1 VTIRT
6 VCSIAPCLVA
16 AAGVAFAQ
24 PGTRPTPPVPV
35 DVAVVVDAQQTPA
48 SSRQP
53 PTTLPTPT
61 QPPKTQTPPTQPP
74 TTLPTPTQAPK
85 TQAPP
90 TQAPTPVAT
99 PQVAPPRKIR
109 GRDVNVQIELTITEH
124 QGGVPGEK
132 RVVSMIVADAAF
144 GRIRST
150 ASQDVKLNIDAT
162 PTLLDNDRIAL
173 ELTIEY
179 IPVTPEGAARRPA
192 GLLEMLTVIL
202 QNGKPLQISQA
213 ADPTIDRRITAEVR
227 ASVMK

>member
-1 VTIRT
+1 MIIRHI
-6 VCSIAPCLVA
+6 VSIASCVVMLA
-16 AAGVAFAQ
+16 AAASAQ
-24 PGTRPTPPVPV
+24 TPIAPPPQPPV
-35 DVAVVVDAQQTPA
+35 DVDLIATPAPQGPGPAQPPAQTP
-48 SSRQP
+48 P
-53 PTTLPTPT
+53 PTQARPVTKAPT
-61 QPPKTQTPPTQPP
+61 QTQTQTPPAPP
-74 TTLPTPTQAPK
+74 AQTTLMTPKK
-85 TQAPP
+85 T
-90 TQAPTPVAT
+90 
-99 PQVAPPRKIR
+99 R
-109 GRDVNVQIELTITEH
+109 GRDVNVQVELTITEH
-124 QGGVPGEK
+124 QGSAAGEK

-162 PTLLDNDRIAL
+162 PTMLDNDRIAL

-179 IPVTPEGAARRPA
+179 IPITPEGAARRPA

>member
-1 VTIRT
+1 MTIRHLVSMT
-6 VCSIAPCLVA
+6 SCIVVFAVAASAQTPIAPTLLPPVDVDVVVA
-16 AAGVAFAQ
+16 TAAQTPAPAQAPVAQ
-24 PGTRPTPPVPV
+24 PGAKTTQTTPQAPVTQ
-35 DVAVVVDAQQTPA
+35 VVPG
-48 SSRQP
+48 
-53 PTTLPTPT
+53 
-61 QPPKTQTPPTQPP
+61 PPK
-74 TTLPTPTQAPK
+74 
-85 TQAPP
+85 
-90 TQAPTPVAT
+90 
-99 PQVAPPRKIR
+99 KIR

-124 QGGVPGEK
+124 QGGAPGEK

-162 PTLLDNDRIAL
+162 PTMLDNDRIAL

-179 IPVTPEGAARRPA
+179 IPITPEGAARRPA

>member
-1 VTIRT
+1 VITRPLVSMT
-6 VCSIAPCLVA
+6 SCLVLFAVAASAQMPIAP
-16 AAGVAFAQ
+16 
-24 PGTRPTPPVPV
+24 TPLPPV
-35 DVAVVVDAQQTPA
+35 DVDVVASAAQTPA
-48 SSRQP
+48 PAQAQAQAQAP
-53 PTTLPTPT
+53 VAKPGAKTTQPTPT
-61 QPPKTQTPPTQPP
+61 PQAPVTQVVPGPPK
-74 TTLPTPTQAPK
+74 K
-85 TQAPP
+85 
-90 TQAPTPVAT
+90 V
-99 PQVAPPRKIR
+99 R

-124 QGGVPGEK
+124 QGGAPGEK

-162 PTLLDNDRIAL
+162 PTMLDNDRIAL

-179 IPVTPEGAARRPA
+179 IPITPEGATRRPA

-227 ASVMK
+227 ASVLK

>member
-1 VTIRT
+1 VIIRPLVSMT
-6 VCSIAPCLVA
+6 SCLVMFAVAASAQTPIAP
-16 AAGVAFAQ
+16 
-24 PGTRPTPPVPV
+24 TPLPPV
-35 DVAVVVDAQQTPA
+35 DVDVVVATAAQTPA
-48 SSRQP
+48 PAQAPVPQP
-53 PTTLPTPT
+53 GAKTTQTTPTPQAPVT
-61 QPPKTQTPPTQPP
+61 QVVPGPPK
-74 TTLPTPTQAPK
+74 
-85 TQAPP
+85 
-90 TQAPTPVAT
+90 
-99 PQVAPPRKIR
+99 KIR

-124 QGGVPGEK
+124 QGGAAGEK

-162 PTLLDNDRIAL
+162 PTMLDNDRIAL

-179 IPVTPEGAARRPA
+179 IPITPEGAARRPA

>member
-1 VTIRT
+1 MTIRHLVSMT
-6 VCSIAPCLVA
+6 SCLVVFAVAVSAQTPIAPTLLPPVDVDVVVA
-16 AAGVAFAQ
+16 TAAQTPAPAQAPVAQ
-24 PGTRPTPPVPV
+24 PGAKTTQTTPQAPVTQ
-35 DVAVVVDAQQTPA
+35 VVPG
-48 SSRQP
+48 
-53 PTTLPTPT
+53 
-61 QPPKTQTPPTQPP
+61 PPK
-74 TTLPTPTQAPK
+74 
-85 TQAPP
+85 
-90 TQAPTPVAT
+90 
-99 PQVAPPRKIR
+99 KIR

-124 QGGVPGEK
+124 QGGAPGEK

-162 PTLLDNDRIAL
+162 PTMLDNDRIAL

-179 IPVTPEGAARRPA
+179 IPITPEGAARRPA

>member
-1 VTIRT
+1 MTIRHLVSMT
-6 VCSIAPCLVA
+6 SCIVVFAVAASAQTPIAPTLLPPVDVDVVVA
-16 AAGVAFAQ
+16 TAAQTPAPAQAPVAQ
-24 PGTRPTPPVPV
+24 PGAKTTQTTPTPQAPVTQ
-35 DVAVVVDAQQTPA
+35 VVPG
-48 SSRQP
+48 
-53 PTTLPTPT
+53 
-61 QPPKTQTPPTQPP
+61 PPK
-74 TTLPTPTQAPK
+74 
-85 TQAPP
+85 
-90 TQAPTPVAT
+90 
-99 PQVAPPRKIR
+99 KIR

-124 QGGVPGEK
+124 QGGAPGEK

-162 PTLLDNDRIAL
+162 PTMLDNDRIAL

-179 IPVTPEGAARRPA
+179 IPITPEGAARRPA

>member
-1 VTIRT
+1 VIIRPLVSMT
-6 VCSIAPCLVA
+6 SCLVMFAVAASAQTPIAP
-16 AAGVAFAQ
+16 
-24 PGTRPTPPVPV
+24 TPLPPV
-35 DVAVVVDAQQTPA
+35 DVDVVVATAAQTPA
-48 SSRQP
+48 PAQAPVPQP
-53 PTTLPTPT
+53 GAKTTQTTPTPQAPVT
-61 QPPKTQTPPTQPP
+61 QVVPGPPK
-74 TTLPTPTQAPK
+74 K
-85 TQAPP
+85 
-90 TQAPTPVAT
+90 V
-99 PQVAPPRKIR
+99 R

-124 QGGVPGEK
+124 QGGAAGEK

-162 PTLLDNDRIAL
+162 PTMLDNDRIAL

-179 IPVTPEGAARRPA
+179 IPITPEGAARRPA

>member
-1 VTIRT
+1 VIIRH
-6 VCSIAPCLVA
+6 VVAIASFVVL
-16 AAGVAFAQ
+16 FASGASAQLLETQ
-24 PGTRPTPPVPV
+24 PTLLPTPGEVGVIPTPTPS
-35 DVAVVVDAQQTPA
+35 AIGAPQTPA
-48 SSRQP
+48 PAQP
-53 PTTLPTPT
+53 PAKTLPTP
-61 QPPKTQTPPTQPP
+61 QAPT
-74 TTLPTPTQAPK
+74 TQAPLMQ
-85 TQAPP
+85 T
-90 TQAPTPVAT
+90 
-99 PQVAPPRKIR
+99 PPRKIR

-124 QGGVPGEK
+124 QGGTPGEK

-162 PTLLDNDRIAL
+162 PTMLDNDRIAL

-179 IPVTPEGAARRPA
+179 IPVTPEGASRRPA

>member
-1 VTIRT
+1 VIIRPLVSMT
-6 VCSIAPCLVA
+6 SCLVMFAVAASAQTPIAP
-16 AAGVAFAQ
+16 
-24 PGTRPTPPVPV
+24 TPLPPV
-35 DVAVVVDAQQTPA
+35 DVDVVVATAAQTPA
-48 SSRQP
+48 PAQAPVPQP
-53 PTTLPTPT
+53 GAKTTQTTPTPQAPVT
-61 QPPKTQTPPTQPP
+61 QVVPGPPK
-74 TTLPTPTQAPK
+74 
-85 TQAPP
+85 
-90 TQAPTPVAT
+90 
-99 PQVAPPRKIR
+99 KIR

-124 QGGVPGEK
+124 QGGAAGEK

-162 PTLLDNDRIAL
+162 PTMLDNDRIAL
-173 ELTIEY
+173 ELPIEY
-179 IPVTPEGAARRPA
+179 IPITPEGAARRPA

>member
-1 VTIRT
+1 VIIRPLVSMT
-6 VCSIAPCLVA
+6 SCLVMFAVAASAQTPIAP
-16 AAGVAFAQ
+16 
-24 PGTRPTPPVPV
+24 TPLPPV
-35 DVAVVVDAQQTPA
+35 DVDVVVATAAQTPA
-48 SSRQP
+48 PAQAPVPQP
-53 PTTLPTPT
+53 GAKTTQTTPTPQAPVT
-61 QPPKTQTPPTQPP
+61 QVVPGPPK
-74 TTLPTPTQAPK
+74 
-85 TQAPP
+85 
-90 TQAPTPVAT
+90 
-99 PQVAPPRKIR
+99 KIR

-124 QGGVPGEK
+124 QGGAAGEK

>member
-1 VTIRT
+1 VIIRPLVSMT
-6 VCSIAPCLVA
+6 SCLVMFAVAASAQTPIAP
-16 AAGVAFAQ
+16 
-24 PGTRPTPPVPV
+24 TPLPPV
-35 DVAVVVDAQQTPA
+35 DVDVVVASAAQTPA
-48 SSRQP
+48 PAQAPVPQP
-53 PTTLPTPT
+53 GAKTTQTTPTPQAPVT
-61 QPPKTQTPPTQPP
+61 QVVPGPPK
-74 TTLPTPTQAPK
+74 
-85 TQAPP
+85 
-90 TQAPTPVAT
+90 
-99 PQVAPPRKIR
+99 KIR

-124 QGGVPGEK
+124 QGGAAGEK

-162 PTLLDNDRIAL
+162 PTMLDNDRIAL

-179 IPVTPEGAARRPA
+179 IPITPEGAARRPA

>member
-1 VTIRT
+1 MTIRPLVSMT
-6 VCSIAPCLVA
+6 SCLVVFAVAASAQTPIAPPPLPPVDVDVVVA
-16 AAGVAFAQ
+16 SAAQTPAPVQAPVAQ
-24 PGTRPTPPVPV
+24 PGVK
-35 DVAVVVDAQQTPA
+35 
-48 SSRQP
+48 
-53 PTTLPTPT
+53 TT
-61 QPPKTQTPPTQPP
+61 TQTPP
-74 TTLPTPTQAPK
+74 
-85 TQAPP
+85 APP
-90 TQAPTPVAT
+90 PQA
-99 PQVAPPRKIR
+99 QLLPPKKIR

-124 QGGVPGEK
+124 QGGAPGEK

-162 PTLLDNDRIAL
+162 PTMLDNDRIAL

-179 IPVTPEGAARRPA
+179 IPITPEGATRRPA